1 MRIVITSRSH
11 IEREGG
17 FRRFGL
23 SFHKSVLRRGCCLW
37 PNGGLSSHVSGVRFR
52 LAMNRRTFVQTVA
65 GTVVGACGL
74 GHGSDLLSEEWM
86 LTPNKG
92 EGTGVPFKLS
102 VMLWTV
108 FTDLPFEQRLEKVAQ
123 AGYKNVELVGEY
135 DNWTEA
141 DFNRANAKRKELGIN
156 FDCTAGLKHGVS
168 VPDHRQQLL
177 DELRHALPI
186 MEKIDCPN
194 MILLSGNR
202 VPGLPRD
209 VQHRCCIDTLKVA
222 ANLVQGKSINGE
234 PVRLLLETI
243 DPEENPQYYLTEIA
257 EALEIV
263 QVTDHPQVRLLYDFY
278 HEQIAAG
285 NLIEKLEKSIPYL
298 GLVHIADV
306 PGRHEPGT
314 GEINYQNIFR
324 KLAEL
329 NFTGV
334 AAMEFHPSGDPVSHL
349 RAARDMALRT
359 GREAIGK
366 KTIPA

>member
-1 MRIVITSRSH
+1 M
-11 IEREGG
+11 G
-17 FRRFGL
+17 
-23 SFHKSVLRRGCCLW
+23 
-37 PNGGLSSHVSGVRFR
+37 
-52 LAMNRRTFVQTVA
+52 MDRRTFVQTVA

-74 GHGSDLLSEEWM
+74 AQGSALFREES
-86 LTPNKG
+86 TSATNNG
-92 EGTGVPFKLS
+92 EATDVPFKLS
-102 VMLWTV
+102 VMLWTI

-135 DNWTEA
+135 DRWTEA
-141 DFNRANAKRKELGIN
+141 DFSRANAKRKGLGIN

-168 VPDHRQQLL
+168 VPDHRQPLL
-177 DELRHALPI
+177 DELRQALPV

-202 VPGLPRD
+202 VPALPRD
-209 VQHRCCIDTLKVA
+209 VQHRSCVDTLKA
-222 ANLVQGKSINGE
+222 AADLVQGKSINGQ

-243 DPEENPQYYLTEIA
+243 DPEENPQYFLTEIA

-263 QVTDHPQVRLLYDFY
+263 QETAHPQVRLLYDFY

-285 NLIEKLEKSIPYL
+285 NLIEKLEKSLPYL

-329 NFTGV
+329 NYTGV
-334 AAMEFHPSGDPVSHL
+334 AAMEFHPSGDPVTQL
-349 RAARDMALRT
+349 RAARDMALQAGVRRQ
-359 GREAIGK
+359 REN
-366 KTIPA
+366 PSS

>member
-1 MRIVITSRSH
+1 M
-11 IEREGG
+11 G
-17 FRRFGL
+17 
-23 SFHKSVLRRGCCLW
+23 
-37 PNGGLSSHVSGVRFR
+37 
-52 LAMNRRTFVQTVA
+52 MDRRTFVQTVA
-65 GTVVGACGL
+65 GTVVGACGVAQ
-74 GHGSDLLSEEWM
+74 GSNLLKEES
-86 LTPNKG
+86 TSATNNG
-92 EGTGVPFKLS
+92 EATAVPFKLS

-135 DNWTEA
+135 DRWTEA
-141 DFNRANAKRKELGIN
+141 DFSRANAKRKELGIN

-168 VPDHRQQLL
+168 VPDHRQPLL
-177 DELRHALPI
+177 DELRQALPV

-202 VPGLPRD
+202 VPALPRD
-209 VQHRCCIDTLKVA
+209 VQHRSCVDTLKA
-222 ANLVQGKSINGE
+222 AADLVQGKSINGQ

-243 DPEENPQYYLTEIA
+243 DPEENPQYFLTEIA

-263 QVTDHPQVRLLYDFY
+263 QETAHPQVRLLYDFY

-285 NLIEKLEKSIPYL
+285 NLIEKLEKSLPYL

-329 NFTGV
+329 NYTGV
-334 AAMEFHPSGDPVSHL
+334 AAMEFHPSGDPVTQL
-349 RAARDMALRT
+349 RAARDMALQAGVRRQ
-359 GREAIGK
+359 REN
-366 KTIPA
+366 PSS